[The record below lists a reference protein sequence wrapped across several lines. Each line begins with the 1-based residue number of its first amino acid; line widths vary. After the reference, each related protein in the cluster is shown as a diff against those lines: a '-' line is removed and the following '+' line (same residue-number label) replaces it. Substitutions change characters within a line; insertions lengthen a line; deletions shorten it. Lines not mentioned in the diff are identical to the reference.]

1 MFYTA
6 KLINPGKQP
15 KKESE
20 VKRNSKFKEKY
31 RDRVESIQN
40 TDAKIKENRRIAEEI
55 EKMEKA
61 KMAASSKRKDAPR
74 TARQEMPKAPK
85 RRK

>member
-1 MFYTA
+1 MIALLYNRFKFLD
-6 KLINPGKQP
+6 KLSKQP
-15 KKESE
+15 E
-20 VKRNSKFKEKY
+20 VKKISKFKEKY

-55 EKMEKA
+55 EKMERA
-61 KMAASSKRKDAPR
+61 KMAASKKREGARVQQELPR
-74 TARQEMPKAPK
+74 TPK